1 MRFFATWGAAVVL
14 AAALC
19 IHAPWPAAAQDA
31 ARGAALAEAQ
41 NCAQCHG
48 PRGVSEMPIIPS
60 LAGQPAEFTTLQ
72 LILFREGI
80 RRVPVMVGPMR
91 GMSDEQ
97 IEDLAAYFASLP
109 SARRE
114 DRGPADAALLARGGE
129 ISAGR
134 NCNACHT
141 ATYAGRANI
150 PRINHQR
157 EDFLEH
163 TLAEYRDGGR
173 VGTDTNMNG
182 LMYGLTDADIRALA
196 HFLAHQE

>member
-1 MRFFATWGAAVVL
+1 MRAFAVWVVATL
-14 AAALC
+14 AAT
-19 IHAPWPAAAQDA
+19 PPAAAQDA
-31 ARGAALAEAQ
+31 ARGAALAEARH
-41 NCAQCHG
+41 CAQCHG
-48 PRGVSEMPIIPS
+48 GRGVSEMPIIPS
-60 LAGQPAEFTTLQ
+60 LAGQQAEFTTLQ

-80 RRVPVMVGPMR
+80 RRVPVMVEPVR

-114 DRGPADAALLARGGE
+114 DAGPPDAALMARGAQ

-141 ATYAGRANI
+141 QSYAGRANI

-163 TLAEYRDGGR
+163 TLLEYRDGQR

-182 LMYGLTDADIRALA
+182 LMHGLSDADIRALA
-196 HFLAHQE
+196 HFLAQQQ

>member
-1 MRFFATWGAAVVL
+1 MGAAAVM
-14 AAALC
+14 AAAL
-19 IHAPWPAAAQDA
+19 AFSAQAQDA
-31 ARGAALAEAQ
+31 ARGAALAEAR

-48 PRGVSEMPIIPS
+48 PRGVSDTPIIPS
-60 LAGQPAEFTTLQ
+60 LAGQQAEFTTLQ

-80 RRVPVMVGPMR
+80 RRVPAMVEPMR
-91 GMSDEQ
+91 GMSDQQ
-97 IEDLAAYFASLP
+97 IEDLAAWFASLP
-109 SARRE
+109 SERRA
-114 DRGPADAALLARGGE
+114 DRGPANPALMARGAE

-134 NCNACHT
+134 NCNACHLP
-141 ATYAGRANI
+141 TYAGRANI

-163 TLAEYRDGGR
+163 TLAEYRDGAR

-182 LMYGLTDADIRALA
+182 LMNGLTDGDIRALA

>member
-1 MRFFATWGAAVVL
+1 MRRALAAAAL
-14 AAALC
+14 AAALSL
-19 IHAPWPAAAQDA
+19 PAAAQDA
-31 ARGAALAEAQ
+31 GRGRAIAEER

-48 PRGVSEMPIIPS
+48 PGGVSEMPLIPS
-60 LAGQPAEFTTLQ
+60 LAGQPAEFLTLQ
-72 LILFREGI
+72 LILFRETI
-80 RRVPVMVGPMR
+80 RRVPAMTAPAQGLT
-91 GMSDEQ
+91 DEQ
-97 IEDLAAYFASLP
+97 VEDLAAWFATQP
-109 SARRE
+109 STRRAA
-114 DRGPADAALLARGGE
+114 RGPADPALLARGAQL
-129 ISAGR
+129 SAAR

-163 TLAEYRDGGR
+163 TLVEYRDGGR

-182 LMYGLTDADIRALA
+182 LMYGLTDADIGALA

>member
-1 MRFFATWGAAVVL
+1 MRHALAAAVM

-19 IHAPWPAAAQDA
+19 LPASAQDA
-31 ARGAALAEAQ
+31 GRGQAMAETS

-48 PRGVSEMPIIPS
+48 AGGVSEMPVIPS
-60 LAGQPAEFTTLQ
+60 LAGQPAEFLTLQ
-72 LILFREGI
+72 MILFREGI
-80 RRVPVMVGPMR
+80 RRVPVMVAPMR
-91 GMSDEQ
+91 GMSDDQ
-97 IEDLAAYFASLP
+97 IEDLAAWFASQP

-114 DRGPADAALLARGGE
+114 DRGPPDAALLARGAQV
-129 ISAGR
+129 SAGR

-141 ATYAGRANI
+141 PTYAGRANI

-196 HFLAHQE
+196 HFLAHQN